1 MNSFVLILLLLIT
14 AFIVWLE
21 IKLSRDERAW
31 PGLILPAFT
40 FCMSLL
46 IVLGI
51 AMYTATPTGVT
62 VFSECG
68 EVISSVQTAAMES
81 DGPVSLL
88 ILIAVIFPIS
98 NIPTVILLGIYAIF
112 RNKRKNQSA
121 LEKMRIQDLE

>member
-1 MNSFVLILLLLIT
+1 MNLFVLILLLLIT

-21 IKLSRDERAW
+21 IKLSQDERAW

-51 AMYTATPTGVT
+51 AMYTATPTDVM
-62 VFSECG
+62 VFSESG

-88 ILIAVIFPIS
+88 ILIAAIFPIS